1 MIENFTFRVAAID
14 SGTVIDHIVA
24 GMAIQILPFLKLE
37 SHKRTV
43 MVGIHLP
50 STRMG
55 VKDLIKIEGM
65 HLNARQQEIV
75 ALFSPNATINRIEN
89 SKVVLKSSLNPLKYI
104 EGIMTCQTSRCVTN
118 HENIEGK
125 FSVNYRGN
133 KLLLKCCY
141 CEKIL
146 Y

>member
-1 MIENFTFRVAAID
+1 MIENITFRVAAID

-37 SHKRTV
+37 SYKKTV

-65 HLNARQQEIV
+65 HLNARQQEVV
-75 ALFSPNATINRIEN
+75 ALFAPNATINKIEN
-89 SKVVLKSSLNPLKYI
+89 SKVSLKSTLNPLKYI
-104 EGIMTCQTSRCVTN
+104 EGIMVCQNSRCVTN

-125 FSVNYRGN
+125 FSVSYRGN
-133 KLLLKCCY
+133 KLLLECSY
-141 CEKIL
+141 CESLL